1 MSANAGLV
9 IQCVGVVLLTL
20 LSLSM
25 RSSIKSASLVCWTRA
40 WACLSIALISLFIGF
55 HLTTAHQLFYSVYF
69 FGEYAFGLLF
79 IAGCRY
85 LVSGI
90 KTSARYYLLLIPAAL
105 VAIVLPYA
113 SADFNDLFMVQATIV
128 SGLFIAAG
136 LTLLPAFRHDHS
148 STGLR
153 VMLLSVFLLA
163 VDFLHDVPVF
173 GARKGLWGLTAPASY
188 LQYTSI
194 FDLII
199 EVLLGFGTMMV
210 LLECVRREM
219 ETANRQLTRTRDK
232 LELMASMDPLT
243 QALNRHA
250 FHSLLNRDQSDS
262 EPETHGCVAVIDI
275 DNLKPINDQFG
286 HGVGDK
292 AIRAVARAI
301 RSLIRADDMVFR
313 WGGDEFMVML
323 FRLPVAEASRR
334 MNTLNGI
341 LRENS
346 QRWTGS
352 TATISVSSGVSGF
365 ASLEELRDAIERA
378 DQAMYDGRQKMR
390 GSTRSVGRLPIPSHN
405 AGIGDASISM

>member
-40 WACLSIALISLFIGF
+40 WASLSIALISLFIGF
-55 HLTTAHQLFYSVYF
+55 HLTTAHQFFYSIYF
-69 FGEYAFGLLF
+69 FGEYAFGLLL

-90 KTSARYYLLLIPAAL
+90 KTSARCYLLLIPAGL
-105 VAIVLPYA
+105 VAMVLPFA
-113 SADFNDLFMVQATIV
+113 SRDFNDLFMVQATIV
-128 SGLFIAAG
+128 SGLFMAAG

-173 GARKGLWGLTAPASY
+173 GARKGLWGLTVPASY

-194 FDLII
+194 FDLIL

-210 LLECVRREM
+210 LLESVRREM
-219 ETANRQLTRTRDK
+219 EAANRQLTQTRDR

-243 QALNRHA
+243 EALNRHA

-262 EPETHGCVAVIDI
+262 EPGTHGCVAVIDI

-313 WGGDEFMVML
+313 WGGDEFMVLL
-323 FRLPVAEASRR
+323 FKLPVAEASRR
-334 MNTLNGI
+334 MNTLNDI

-352 TATISVSSGVSGF
+352 AVAISVSSGVAGF
-365 ASLEELRDAIERA
+365 TSFEELRDEIERA

-390 GSTRSVGRLPIPSHN
+390 GSTRSFERLAIPPDN
-405 AGIGDASISM
+405 ANVGDASVSM